1 MNKIRKTTYS
11 LILNYSNILYSNKIL
26 KYPPKKTLKTSKNLK
41 TMNYKYNLTSK
52 KNKKTNIIN
61 SSKSQKN
68 LLFSKKKNLI
78 QVLNINKKSSASR
91 LNIKMK
97 TVKQNSSIL
106 PLNNEINLREYLLTS
121 MNDLDFNELK
131 IRDNRSFWRMFL
143 DKLILNQKII
153 DLIANN
159 NWIIPKSIRVIFL
172 IVMIDLYFVV
182 NALFY
187 NEDYIRDLYY
197 SDEEETFFSF
207 VSRSLNRIIYTFL
220 VNWVLDFII
229 SLLFPAENK
238 IKRILIRKK
247 NNIKEMKM
255 KVFLTM
261 KNIINNYLIFIALSY
276 IITIFSWYYIS
287 CFNNVYPYL
296 KIEWIKSSV
305 FIIIVIQFI
314 SFLRCFSITIL
325 RIISIKCKSEKIYR
339 ISNYFLS

>member
-1 MNKIRKTTYS
+1 
-11 LILNYSNILYSNKIL
+11 
-26 KYPPKKTLKTSKNLK
+26 
-41 TMNYKYNLTSK
+41 
-52 KNKKTNIIN
+52 
-61 SSKSQKN
+61 
-68 LLFSKKKNLI
+68 
-78 QVLNINKKSSASR
+78 
-91 LNIKMK
+91 MK

-229 SLLFPAENK
+229 SLLFPSENK
-238 IKRILIRKK
+238 IKKIIIRKK
-247 NNIKEMKM
+247 NNIKEMKN
-255 KVFLTM
+255 KIFISI
-261 KNIINNYLIFIALSY
+261 KNIINNYWIFIIISY
-276 IITIFSWYYIS
+276 ILTVFSLYYIS

-296 KIEWIKSSV
+296 KIEWIKSSIFIFIV
-305 FIIIVIQFI
+305 TQLIIIIVCFFF
-314 SFLRCFSITIL
+314 SLLRF
-325 RIISIKCKSEKIYR
+325 ISIKCKNEKMYK
-339 ISNYFLS
+339 ISNYF